1 MLFLH
6 RYQGLEFFL
15 LLFVFLKHR
24 DINMLMFME
33 SKFTVFM
40 ALLLSLTSRKEN
52 LSMINFNCSY
62 NFQ

>member
-6 RYQGLEFFL
+6 RYQGLEFL

-24 DINMLMFME
+24 GINMLMFME
-33 SKFTVFM
+33 SKFTEFM

>member
-1 MLFLH
+1 
-6 RYQGLEFFL
+6 
-15 LLFVFLKHR
+15 
-24 DINMLMFME
+24 MLMFME